1 VRSFGVSRSMD
12 PFVRRPFVAALSAAS
27 EEEEPASDAPCHDAP
42 EPKLRDATRTA
53 STAPSSKET
62 ALSVRSAFHR
72 RVSARWPLA
81 QPPRTRTRH
90 RSSGFAARVRLPNA
104 LSPFA
109 AMRKD

>member
-12 PFVRRPFVAALSAAS
+12 PFVRRPFVAAVSAAI

-42 EPKLRDATRTA
+42 EPKPRNAARTA
-53 STAPSSKET
+53 SPASSSKET
-62 ALSVRSAFHR
+62 AFTARSAFHR
-72 RVSARWPLA
+72 RVPARWPLA

-90 RSSGFAARVRLPNA
+90 RSSGFATRVRLPNA